1 MMKAIGF
8 IFILISLLFLIKYF
22 DRQRDHFDRQRDNFS
37 VDHNSFQNTKMSP
50 MGTTRCQGNRTSR
63 GQICVSTFV
72 PKTDED
78 LSMEANYKKV

>member
-22 DRQRDHFDRQRDNFS
+22 DRQRDHFS

-50 MGTTRCQGNRTSR
+50 MGTTRCKGNRTSR

-78 LSMEANYKKV
+78 LSMEVNYKKV